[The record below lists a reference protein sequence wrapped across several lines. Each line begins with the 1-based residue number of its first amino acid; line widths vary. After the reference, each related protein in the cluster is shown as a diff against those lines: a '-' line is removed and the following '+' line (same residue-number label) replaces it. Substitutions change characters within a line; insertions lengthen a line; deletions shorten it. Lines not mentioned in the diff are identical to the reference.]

1 MSNYVTLVN
10 KLLLRLNEVTLDTGG
25 DGFDTVRNVQQLAKN
40 AINDSIRQIAQT
52 GEEWPFLKNT
62 YTQTLTAGTRTYN
75 FPADASSVDWESFY
89 LKKLTSVNNSPKFLP
104 AIDYQNY
111 TQNFRAFDDEGDT
124 GSGITSPNYV
134 YHTYSESF
142 GVTPVPDD
150 AYEIEYV
157 YWSVPTDLNAFSD
170 NCIIPTRFD
179 YVILDGAMMIM
190 MRFRSNEQSA
200 AVHQNNFD
208 SGIRTM
214 RRVLMDQPMA
224 LRSTVIQG
232 SSNAR

>member
-10 KLLLRLNEVTLDTGG
+10 KLLVRLNEVPLDTGG

-40 AINDSIRQIAQT
+40 AINDSIRQIVQT

-62 YTQTLTAGTRTYN
+62 KVQTLTAGTRTYD

-89 LKKLTSVNNSPKFLP
+89 LKKLASANNNPKFLP

-111 TQNFRAFDDEGDT
+111 TQNFRALDDEGDT
-124 GSGITSPNYV
+124 GTGITSPEYV
-134 YHTYSESF
+134 YDTYGESF
-142 GVTPVPDD
+142 GVTPVPDK

-157 YWSVPTDLNAFSD
+157 YWSVPTDLTLFND
-170 NCIIPTRFD
+170 TCIIPTRFD

-200 AVHQNNFD
+200 AIHQNNFEA
-208 SGIRTM
+208 GIRTM
-214 RRVLMDQPMA
+214 RRVLMDQPMT
-224 LRSTVIQG
+224 LRSTVIEG
-232 SSNAR
+232 STNAR

>member
-10 KLLLRLNEVTLDTGG
+10 KLLVRLNEVTLDTGG
-25 DGFDTVRNVQQLAKN
+25 DGFDAVRNVQQLAKN

-62 YTQTLTAGTRTYN
+62 HTQTLTAGTRTYD

-89 LKKLTSVNNSPKFLP
+89 LKKLTAANNNPKFLP
-104 AIDYQNY
+104 AINYQNY
-111 TQNFRAFDDEGDT
+111 TQNFRVLDDEGDT
-124 GSGITSPNYV
+124 GSGITAPDYV
-134 YHTYSESF
+134 YDTYGESF

-157 YWSVPTDLNAFSD
+157 YWSVPTGLNLFND

-208 SGIRTM
+208 AGIRTM
-214 RRVLMDQPMA
+214 RRVLMDQPMTV
-224 LRSTVIQG
+224 RSTVIEG
-232 SSNAR
+232 STNAR

>member
-10 KLLLRLNEVTLDTGG
+10 KLLVRLNEVTLDTGG

-62 YTQTLTAGTRTYN
+62 HTQTLTAGTRTYD

-89 LKKLTSVNNSPKFLP
+89 LKKLTAANNNPKFLP
-104 AIDYQNY
+104 AINYQNY
-111 TQNFRAFDDEGDT
+111 TQNFRVLDDEGDT
-124 GSGITSPNYV
+124 GSGITAPDYV
-134 YHTYSESF
+134 YDTYGESF
-142 GVTPVPDD
+142 GVTPVPDA

-157 YWSVPTDLNAFSD
+157 YWSVPTDLNLFND

-200 AVHQNNFD
+200 AVHQSNFD
-208 SGIRTM
+208 AGIRTM
-214 RRVLMDQPMA
+214 RRVLMDQPMTV
-224 LRSTVIQG
+224 RSTVIEG
-232 SSNAR
+232 STNAR

>member
-10 KLLLRLNEVTLDTGG
+10 KLLVRLNEVTLDTGG

-62 YTQTLTAGTRTYN
+62 HTQTLTAGTRTYD

-89 LKKLTSVNNSPKFLP
+89 LKKLTSANNNPKFLP
-104 AIDYQNY
+104 AINYQNY
-111 TQNFRAFDDEGDT
+111 TQNFRVLDDEGDT
-124 GSGITSPNYV
+124 GSGITAPDYV
-134 YHTYSESF
+134 YDTYGESF
-142 GVTPVPDD
+142 GVTPVPDN

-157 YWSVPTDLNAFSD
+157 YWSVPTDLNLFSD

-200 AVHQNNFD
+200 AVHQSNFD
-208 SGIRTM
+208 AGIRTM
-214 RRVLMDQPMA
+214 RRVLMDQPMTV
-224 LRSTVIQG
+224 RSTVIEG
-232 SSNAR
+232 STNAR

>member
-10 KLLLRLNEVTLDTGG
+10 KLLVRLNEVTLDTGG

-62 YTQTLTAGTRTYN
+62 HTQTLTAGTRTYD

-89 LKKLTSVNNSPKFLP
+89 LKKLTSANNNPKFLP
-104 AIDYQNY
+104 AINYQNY
-111 TQNFRAFDDEGDT
+111 TQNFRVLDDEGDT
-124 GSGITSPNYV
+124 GSGITAPDYV
-134 YHTYSESF
+134 YDTYGESF

-157 YWSVPTDLNAFSD
+157 YWSVPTDLNLFSD

-208 SGIRTM
+208 AGIRTM
-214 RRVLMDQPMA
+214 RRVLMDQPMTV
-224 LRSTVIQG
+224 RSTVIEG
-232 SSNAR
+232 STNAR

>member
-10 KLLLRLNEVTLDTGG
+10 KLLVRLNEVPLDAGG

-40 AINDSIRQIAQT
+40 AINDSIRQIVQT

-62 YTQTLTAGTRTYN
+62 KVQTLTAGTRTYD

-89 LKKLTSVNNSPKFLP
+89 LKKLTSANNSPKFLP

-111 TQNFRAFDDEGDT
+111 TQNFRALDDEGDT
-124 GSGITSPNYV
+124 GTGIASPEYV
-134 YHTYSESF
+134 YDTYGESF
-142 GVTPVPDD
+142 GVTPVPDK

-157 YWSVPTDLNAFSD
+157 YWSVPTDLTLFND

-208 SGIRTM
+208 AGIRTM
-214 RRVLMDQPMA
+214 RRVLMDQPMT

-232 SSNAR
+232 STNAR